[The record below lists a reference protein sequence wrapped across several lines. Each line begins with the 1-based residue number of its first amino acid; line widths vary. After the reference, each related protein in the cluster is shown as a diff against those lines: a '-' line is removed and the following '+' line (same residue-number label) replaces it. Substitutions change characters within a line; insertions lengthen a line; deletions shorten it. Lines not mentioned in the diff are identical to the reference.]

1 MNTSVNTSVNTSAN
15 SSRYSFDLRREPFG
29 LTRGFRRF
37 AAVVL
42 VVQGVHVIEHV
53 IQLLQIHVW
62 HTHNTLGL
70 LGYVLEFH
78 DTAEWM
84 HLGFNVTYLLAL
96 VVLAVGLHDRV
107 QAGLLTAR
115 PYHAFLAFG
124 LALEGWHCVEHS
136 VITYNMI
143 RNGGGCPC
151 PGILDPVLGV
161 MDAQLHMA
169 YNSVAYAGTLAPF
182 IAMRAAARRR

>member
-1 MNTSVNTSVNTSAN
+1 MTTTTL
-15 SSRYSFDLRREPFG
+15 SFDTASQPFG
-29 LTRGFRRF
+29 LSAGFHRLCM
-37 AAVVL
+37 AVL

-62 HTHNTLGL
+62 HTANTLGL
-70 LGYVLEFH
+70 LGYVLELH
-78 DTAEWM
+78 GTAEWM
-84 HLGFNVTYLLAL
+84 HLGFNITYLAAL
-96 VVLAVGLHDRV
+96 VVLAVGLQDRV
-107 QAGLLTAR
+107 QAGLLRAR
-115 PYHAFLAFG
+115 PFHAFLAFG
-124 LALEGWHCVEHS
+124 VGLEGWHCVEHS

-169 YNSVAYAGTLAPF
+169 YNAVAYAGTLVPF
-182 IAMRAAARRR
+182 IAIRAAARRR